1 MRSVRTLT
9 ILAVSAFAMGCS
21 VTHPVRVLDE
31 GATRVTASVGGP
43 LIPYHGATIPVP
55 YLTAGAARGITSTR
69 TAFGDVHLLMGTF
82 GVLGA
87 NGGMAWKVRNQEGP
101 RPEVTL
107 LGQAYL
113 FTDLHS
119 MSTARLFPDAA
130 AVASY
135 QLGDTWLTYGS
146 VDIMGDPW
154 QKRFLLTPALGG
166 QWEAWSGIRLQ
177 LEMKWMAANIDTRH
191 GIFEGRTS
199 LAGHGAVGLFL
210 GAGYDL

>member
-1 MRSVRTLT
+1 MRSARTL
-9 ILAVSAFAMGCS
+9 ILLAVSVLAVGCS

-55 YLTAGAARGITSTR
+55 YLTAGVAHGITPSR
-69 TAFGDVHLLMGTF
+69 TAFGDVHVLMGTF

-87 NGGMAWKVRNQEGP
+87 NGGMAWKIRDEEGV
-101 RPEVTL
+101 RPEVTV

-113 FTDLHS
+113 FTDLRT
-119 MSTARLFPDAA
+119 MSVVRFFPDAA
-130 AVASY
+130 AAASY
-135 QLGDTWLTYGS
+135 RLGESWLTYCS

-154 QKRFLLTPALGG
+154 QKRLLVTPALGG
-166 QWEAWSGIRLQ
+166 QWEGWTGIRLQ
-177 LEMKWMAANIDTRH
+177 LELKWMAANIDTRH
-191 GIFEGRTS
+191 GIFEGKTS
-199 LAGHGAVGLFL
+199 LSGHGAVGLFL